1 MDITE
6 VRIRLMKRDEGK
18 LKGVA
23 SVTID
28 NCFVVHDVKVIEGT
42 DDYFIAMPSKKTPEG
57 EYKDIVHP
65 LNSDTRNRLKDAV
78 LAEFRKARLRPMPP
92 PNRSERP
99 NSRFPAFGFLRRPGA
114 QCDTALLF
122 SVRKFPYPRGF
133 PGETPVSAAPKAADT
148 LPPRQTLQGCA
159 RIPFFYRRSAYGDAY
174 RYRTPIRAR

>member
-18 LKGVA
+18 PKGVA

-78 LAEFRKARLRPMPP
+78 LAESRTAR
-92 PNRSERP
+92 
-99 NSRFPAFGFLRRPGA
+99 
-114 QCDTALLF
+114 
-122 SVRKFPYPRGF
+122 V
-133 PGETPVSAAPKAADT
+133 AADAASEPVGAT
-148 LPPRQTLQGCA
+148 E
-159 RIPFFYRRSAYGDAY
+159 
-174 RYRTPIRAR
+174 

>member
-6 VRIRLMKRDEGK
+6 VRIRLLKRDEGK

-78 LAEFRKARLRPMPP
+78 LAEFRKAR
-92 PNRSERP
+92 
-99 NSRFPAFGFLRRPGA
+99 A
-114 QCDTALLF
+114 
-122 SVRKFPYPRGF
+122 
-133 PGETPVSAAPKAADT
+133 AADAASEPVGAT
-148 LPPRQTLQGCA
+148 E
-159 RIPFFYRRSAYGDAY
+159 
-174 RYRTPIRAR
+174 